1 MMSKSTNIVEN
12 GLIDVEFSSQRVA
25 DELKVSSKKNMTEDQ
40 EINNFLTTM
49 KEIANGDDLKDFFD
63 QVLLYWMTSEKDE
76 KEIMSMKDESFPCNQ
91 S

>member
-1 MMSKSTNIVEN
+1 MSKITNIVEN

-40 EINNFLTTM
+40 EINNFLTIM

-63 QVLLYWMTSEKDE
+63 QVLLY
-76 KEIMSMKDESFPCNQ
+76 
-91 S
+91 

>member
-1 MMSKSTNIVEN
+1 MMSKITNIVEN

-25 DELKVSSKKNMTEDQ
+25 NELKVSSKKNMTEDQ

-63 QVLLYWMTSEKDE
+63 QVLLY
-76 KEIMSMKDESFPCNQ
+76 
-91 S
+91 

>member
-1 MMSKSTNIVEN
+1 
-12 GLIDVEFSSQRVA
+12 
-25 DELKVSSKKNMTEDQ
+25 
-40 EINNFLTTM
+40 LTTM